1 MINSNDF
8 METLQISQRQ
18 ILNTIAIWV
27 SEGSGWTIGSIVE
40 HYINIVM
47 YRPTMG
53 SSYTVYHFNRSL
65 FNTNQT

>member
-1 MINSNDF
+1 MINSNDL

-18 ILNTIAIWV
+18 ILNTILNAIWV

-40 HYINIVM
+40 HYINIVL

-53 SSYTVYHFNRSL
+53 SSYTVYHYLRTS
-65 FNTNQT
+65 

>member
-8 METLQISQRQ
+8 METLQISQQQ

-40 HYINIVM
+40 HYINIVSGAFA
-47 YRPTMG
+47 RAQRSTMG
-53 SSYTVYHFNRSL
+53 KKIW
-65 FNTNQT
+65 